1 MDVGGENI
9 FHLPEFLRFVLLF
22 DFGVGFVGIYYFLVF
37 LACCV
42 GVEHVSRMR
51 ERNLQRVVDLLKVL
65 ESAPIGGHI
74 FVGGRLRIE
83 RLHKKK

>member
-1 MDVGGENI
+1 M
-9 FHLPEFLRFVLLF
+9 FL
-22 DFGVGFVGIYYFLVF
+22 
-37 LACCV
+37 
-42 GVEHVSRMR
+42 EMK

-83 RLHKKK
+83 LLHKKK